1 MLFFLCAPLRPAAV
15 NLWLHPIAMRYKSVL
30 PSITQLIMLE
40 ASNVT
45 FRIGNRALISEVSIS
60 FAPGRLHLIIGP
72 NGAGKSTLIKVLA
85 RLLRPDTG
93 KVEYEGADAH
103 QRSESDLA
111 KRRAVLSQAV
121 EVAFPLTVREV
132 VMMGRYPHFGGRP
145 GPIDEKITDELM
157 EFFDVTEFSERN
169 YQTLSGG
176 ERQRVNFARVLA
188 QLWRT
193 SSSSFPIPGS
203 PSTLSSC
210 RYLFLDEPLTF
221 LDIRHQIDFMKKV
234 RGFTDAPDVVTVGV
248 VHDLNLAVRFA
259 DQIVLLNHGRVV
271 ATGTAAEVLTTDHIR
286 DVFGVEPT
294 FVPVKQSGV
303 HLIFD

>member
-1 MLFFLCAPLRPAAV
+1 
-15 NLWLHPIAMRYKSVL
+15 
-30 PSITQLIMLE
+30 MLE
-40 ASNVT
+40 ASNIT
-45 FRIGNRALISEVSIS
+45 FRVGNRALISEVSVS
-60 FAPGRLHLIIGP
+60 FAPGRLHLVIGP

-85 RLLRPDTG
+85 RLLRPQTG
-93 KVEYEGADAH
+93 KVEYEGADVR
-103 QRSESDLA
+103 QQSESNLA

-121 EVAFPLTVREV
+121 EIAFPLTVREV
-132 VMMGRYPHFGGRP
+132 VMMGRYPHFGGQP
-145 GPIDEKITDELM
+145 GPIDEKIIVELM
-157 EFFDVTEFSERN
+157 EFFDVMEFSDRN

-188 QLWRT
+188 QLWRAGSG
-193 SSSSFPIPGS
+193 SSTVPDS
-203 PSTLSSC
+203 PPTLSSC

-221 LDIRHQIDFMKKV
+221 LDIHHQIAFMKKV
-234 RGFTDAPDVVTVGV
+234 RGFADAPDVVTVGV
-248 VHDLNLAVRFA
+248 VHDLNLAARFA

-271 ATGTAAEVLTTDHIR
+271 ATGTAAEVLTTDRIR

>member
-1 MLFFLCAPLRPAAV
+1 
-15 NLWLHPIAMRYKSVL
+15 
-30 PSITQLIMLE
+30 MLE
-40 ASNVT
+40 AGDIT
-45 FRIGNRALISEVSIS
+45 FRVGNTALISDVSVR

-85 RLLRPDTG
+85 RLQRPHTG
-93 KVEYEGADAH
+93 RVEYEGADVRHA
-103 QRSESDLA
+103 SESELA

-121 EVAFPLTVREV
+121 EVAFPLAVREV

-145 GPIDEKITDELM
+145 GPVDERVVDELM
-157 EFFDVTEFSERN
+157 EFFDVTEFAARN

-188 QLWRT
+188 QLWHADST
-193 SSSSFPIPGS
+193 SHAADS
-203 PSTLSSC
+203 PATPSSC

-221 LDIRHQIDFMKKV
+221 LDIRHQIEFMKKV
-234 RGFTDAPDVVTVGV
+234 RLFTDAPDVVTVGV
-248 VHDLNLAVRFA
+248 VHDLNLAARFA
-259 DQIVLLNHGRVV
+259 DQIVMLNRGRVV
-271 ATGTAAEVLTTDHIR
+271 ASGTPAEVLTAEHIR

-294 FVPVKQSGV
+294 FIPVEHSGL

>member
-1 MLFFLCAPLRPAAV
+1 
-15 NLWLHPIAMRYKSVL
+15 
-30 PSITQLIMLE
+30 MLE
-40 ASNVT
+40 ASNIT
-45 FRIGNRALISEVSIS
+45 FRVGNRALISEVSVT
-60 FAPGRLHLIIGP
+60 FAPGRLHLVIGP

-85 RLLRPDTG
+85 RLLRPSTG
-93 KVEYEGADAH
+93 KVEYEGTDIH

-111 KRRAVLSQAV
+111 KRRAVLSQAI

-157 EFFDVTEFSERN
+157 EFFDVTEFRDRN

-188 QLWRT
+188 QLWRD
-193 SSSSFPIPGS
+193 GS
-203 PSTLSSC
+203 GSLPSPVSHPTDLAC

-221 LDIRHQIDFMKKV
+221 LDIRHQIEFMKKV
-234 RGFTDAPDVVTVGV
+234 RSFTDAPDIVTVGV
-248 VHDLNLAVRFA
+248 VHDLNLAARFA
-259 DQIVLLNHGRVV
+259 DQIVLLNHGHVV
-271 ATGTAAEVLTTDHIR
+271 ATGTAAEVLTTDRIR

-294 FVPVKQSGV
+294 FVPVKQSGL